1 MTTEATQEA
10 AAAAA
15 ATNEFAALVAE
26 LDTLAK
32 AMPAGDCDKDDDKK
46 IEAAAAD
53 GGTAPEADP
62 DKDGDEDE
70 VLGKSFGVTLADG
83 TEVEAYDG
91 TEMLKA
97 LRTENDELR
106 GKTGELLKGLQLTGQ
121 MVKQQG
127 ERIAAQG
134 DLIKSLR
141 GDIAKLASAGRG
153 RAAVLSVHEKPTAE
167 PAKPEGISPGDL
179 MAKAMVA
186 FEKNAIT
193 GLDVARLEARLGVG
207 AQPPADIIAAI
218 AAATA

>member
-10 AAAAA
+10 AATAA

-53 GGTAPEADP
+53 GGTEADP
-62 DKDGDEDE
+62 DEDE

-91 TEMLKA
+91 TEMIKA
-97 LRTENDELR
+97 LSAENASLR
-106 GKTGELLKGLQLTGQ
+106 GQTGELLKGLQLTAG

-141 GDIAKLASAGRG
+141 GDIAKLATAGRG
-153 RAAVLSVHEKPTAE
+153 RAAVLSIHEKPTGE

-193 GLDVARLEARLGVG
+193 GLDVARIEARLGVG